1 MTGVLDK
8 APIERLP
15 GVSGRGT
22 GHLLITFRLC
32 RAERLYG
39 NIWLHTVFSCTA
51 AAAGAD
57 ADVGA
62 ATAGA
67 AAAVPGSPLVSRT
80 RAHLRSS
87 SWISGNVW
95 TGVVG

>member
-1 MTGVLDK
+1 MTGVLNK

-39 NIWLHTVFSCTA
+39 NIWLHTVFSCRVSDTLKGSVYTFA
-51 AAAGAD
+51 E
-57 ADVGA
+57 VGCR
-62 ATAGA
+62 GCDRDY
-67 AAAVPGSPLVSRT
+67 GSASD
-80 RAHLRSS
+80 RS
-87 SWISGNVW
+87 
-95 TGVVG
+95 

>member
-1 MTGVLDK
+1 MAIYGL
-8 APIERLP
+8 
-15 GVSGRGT
+15 
-22 GHLLITFRLC
+22 LC

-57 ADVGA
+57 ADAGA

-87 SWISGNVW
+87 SWISGMLKLVHES
-95 TGVVG
+95 TREKKSVSVPFYLTSC